1 MLVHRLLL
9 IPVVAIALLA
19 PTGADAQQT
28 TVTIGKVIGGD
39 GFHLPSY
46 VALDKGFFQAE
57 GVDASLVELDPKT
70 QVTAVL
76 SGNLDCAPI
85 PSGGAQAAL
94 SGAKITYIVGQSLKS
109 QWTIVTRKE
118 IDSPA
123 NLKGQTFGYGQP
135 GSSDHDELEAV
146 LHRFFH
152 MDAGRDY
159 KVIAFQGQPERI
171 AALFNDSIQAAGL
184 TVPHAAVAAQAGLKV
199 LLRTGDY
206 IPRAGGTI
214 WCSADFVQK
223 NPETVKK
230 IIRAVANAVMY
241 FRANRAGSIAV
252 LRHHIGSVTSDEQAG
267 LIWDEVHNTFGA
279 ELPADLF
286 REIFE
291 SRRLTMIAA
300 RQWPADKPLPDP
312 ERFLARN
319 LLDPTLKEMAYVP
332 TALEAP
338 AKASQP

>member
-1 MLVHRLLL
+1 VQR
-9 IPVVAIALLA
+9 IVALSTPRNAQFA
-19 PTGADAQQT
+19 AVPNYATGTSRYFAAARQFSR
-28 TVTIGKVIGGD
+28 G
-39 GFHLPSY
+39 LY
-46 VALDKGFFQAE
+46 VALDKGFFTAE

-76 SGNLDCAPI
+76 SSNLDCAPI

-109 QWTIVTRKE
+109 QWTIVTRRE
-118 IDSPA
+118 IDSPV

-152 MDAGRDY
+152 MDAGKDY

-171 AALFNDSIQAAGL
+171 AVLVNDGIQAAGL
-184 TVPHAAVAAQAGLKV
+184 TVPHAAVAAQGGLKV
-199 LLRTGDY
+199 LLRTGEY
-206 IPRAGGTI
+206 ILRAGGTI

-230 IIRAVANAVMY
+230 IVRAIAEAVTY
-241 FRANRAGSIAV
+241 FRGNRQGSIAV
-252 LRHHIGSVTSDEQAG
+252 LRHHIGSVKSDEQAG

-279 ELPADLF
+279 ELPPDLF

-300 RQWPADKPLPDP
+300 RQWPSDKPLPDP

-319 LLDPTLKEMAYVP
+319 LLDPALKGIAYVP
-332 TALEAP
+332 TVLEAP
-338 AKASQP
+338 AKGSEP

>member
-1 MLVHRLLL
+1 MRMLRLWL
-9 IPVVAIALLA
+9 IPVAAMALTV
-19 PTGADAQQT
+19 PRNADAQQAK
-28 TVTIGKVIGGD
+28 VTIGKVIGGD

-46 VALDKGFFQAE
+46 VALDKGFFKAE
-57 GVDASLVELDPKT
+57 GLDASFVELDPKT

-109 QWTIVTRKE
+109 QWTIVTRKD
-118 IDSPA
+118 INTPQD
-123 NLKGQTFGYGQP
+123 LKGRTFGYGQP

-152 MDAGRDY
+152 MDAGKDY

-171 AALFNDSIQAAGL
+171 AALINDNIQAAGL
-184 TVPHAAVAAQAGLKV
+184 TVPHAAVAAQVGLKV

-206 IPRAGGTI
+206 IPRAGGSI
-214 WCSADFVQK
+214 WCSADFVRN

-230 IIRAVANAVMY
+230 IIRAIAKAVMY
-241 FRANRAGSIAV
+241 FRDNKQGSIAA
-252 LRHHIGSVTSDEQAG
+252 LRHHIGSIGSDEEAG

-279 ELPADLF
+279 ELPPELF

-300 RQWPADKPLPDP
+300 RQWPPDKPLPDP
-312 ERFLARN
+312 EQFLARN
-319 LLDPTLKEMAYVP
+319 LLDSTLKQMGYVP
-332 TALEAP
+332 TNIETP
-338 AKASQP
+338 SKAN

>member
-1 MLVHRLLL
+1 MPMLRLCL
-9 IPVVAIALLA
+9 IPVVAIALSVPMNA
-19 PTGADAQQT
+19 EAQQT
-28 TVTIGKVIGGD
+28 KVTIGKVIGGD

-46 VALDKGFFQAE
+46 VALEKGLFKAE
-57 GVDASLVELDPKT
+57 GLDASLIELDPKT

-109 QWTIVTRKE
+109 QWTIVTGKD
-118 IDSPA
+118 INSPED
-123 NLKGQTFGYGQP
+123 LKGRTFGYGQP

-152 MDAGRDY
+152 MDAGKDY

-171 AALFNDSIQAAGL
+171 AALVNDNIQAAGL
-184 TVPHAAVAAQAGLKV
+184 TVPHAAVAAQVGLKV

-223 NPETVKK
+223 NPETVRKV
-230 IIRAVANAVMY
+230 IRAIAKAVTY
-241 FRANRAGSIAV
+241 FRDNKQGSIAA
-252 LRHHIGSVTSDEQAG
+252 LRHHIGSIKSDEEAG
-267 LIWDEVHNTFGA
+267 MIWDEVHNTFGA
-279 ELPADLF
+279 ELPANLF

-300 RQWPADKPLPDP
+300 RQWPQDKPLPDP
-312 ERFLARN
+312 EQFLARN
-319 LLDPTLKEMAYVP
+319 LLDPTLKEMGYVP
-332 TALEAP
+332 TNIEAP
-338 AKASQP
+338 NAGK

>member
-1 MLVHRLLL
+1 MQ
-9 IPVVAIALLA
+9 
-19 PTGADAQQT
+19 ADAQQT
-28 TVTIGKVIGGD
+28 KVTIGKVIGGD

-46 VALDKGFFQAE
+46 VALDKGLFSAE
-57 GVDASLVELDPKT
+57 GLDVSLVELDPKT

-109 QWTIVTRKE
+109 QWTIVTRKD
-118 IDSPA
+118 INNPQD
-123 NLKGQTFGYGQP
+123 LKGQVFGYGQP

-152 MDAGRDY
+152 MDAGKDY

-171 AALFNDSIQAAGL
+171 AALVNDNIQAAGL
-184 TVPHAAVAAQAGLKV
+184 TVPHAAVAAQVGLKV

-214 WCSADFVQK
+214 WCSTDFVQK

-230 IIRAVANAVMY
+230 IIRAIAKAVMY
-241 FRANRAGSIAV
+241 FRDNKQGSIAA
-252 LRHHIGSVTSDEQAG
+252 LQHHVGSINSDAEAG

-279 ELPADLF
+279 ELPPDLF

-300 RQWPADKPLPDP
+300 RQWPQDKPLPDP
-312 ERFLARN
+312 EQFLARN
-319 LLDPTLKEMAYVP
+319 LLDPTLEDMGYVP
-332 TALEAP
+332 TNIEAP
-338 AKASQP
+338 NVGK

>member
-1 MLVHRLLL
+1 MSRRLLAV
-9 IPVVAIALLA
+9 IVSAAFAVPFVATAN
-19 PTGADAQQT
+19 AQQ
-28 TVTIGKVIGGD
+28 VTIGKVIGGD

-46 VALDKGFFQAE
+46 VAMDRGFFKAE
-57 GVDASLVELDPKT
+57 GLEASLIELDPKI

-109 QWTIVTRKE
+109 QWTITARSDINKVE
-118 IDSPA
+118 D
-123 NLKGQTFGYGQP
+123 LKGRTIGYGHP
-135 GSSDHDELEAV
+135 GSSDYDEIQAV
-146 LHRFFH
+146 LHRFFQ
-152 MDAGRDY
+152 MEAGKDY

-171 AALFNDSIQAAGL
+171 AALVNDNIQAAGL

-214 WCSADFVQK
+214 WCSAELVQK

-230 IIRAVANAVMY
+230 VIRAIAEAVTY
-241 FRANRAGSIAV
+241 FRDNKQGSIAV
-252 LRHHIGSVTSDEQAG
+252 LRHHIGSIQSDAEAG
-267 LIWDEVHNTFGA
+267 LIWDQVHNTFGA
-279 ELPADLF
+279 EVPKDLF

-291 SRRLTMIAA
+291 SRGLTMIAA
-300 RQWPADKPLPDP
+300 RQWPEDKPLPDP
-312 ERFLARN
+312 EGFLARN
-319 LLDPTLKEMAYVP
+319 LLDPTLKEMGYVP
-332 TALEAP
+332 TNIEAP
-338 AKASQP
+338 AKGN

>member
-1 MLVHRLLL
+1 MRMQRLLL
-9 IPVVAIALLA
+9 IPVVAITLVA
-19 PTGADAQQT
+19 PMSADAQQPK
-28 TVTIGKVIGGD
+28 VTIGKVIGGD

-46 VALDKGFFQAE
+46 VALDRGFFKAE
-57 GVDASLVELDPKT
+57 GVDATLAELDPKT

-109 QWTIVTRKE
+109 QWTIVTRKD
-118 IDSPA
+118 INSPLD
-123 NLKGQTFGYGQP
+123 LKGKTFGYGQP

-146 LHRFFH
+146 LHRFFQ
-152 MDAGRDY
+152 MDAGKDY

-184 TVPHAAVAAQAGLKV
+184 TVPHAAVAAQTGLKV

-206 IPRAGGTI
+206 IPRAGGAI
-214 WCSADFVQK
+214 WCSAEFVQK
-223 NPETVKK
+223 NSETVKK
-230 IIRAVANAVMY
+230 VMRAIAKAVMY
-241 FRANRAGSIAV
+241 FRTDRQGSIAV
-252 LRHHIGSVTSDEQAG
+252 LRHHIGSVKSDEEAG
-267 LIWDEVHNTFGA
+267 LIWDQVHNTFGA
-279 ELPADLF
+279 ELPPELF

-312 ERFLARN
+312 EQFLARS
-319 LLDPTLKEMAYVP
+319 LLDPTLKDMGYVP
-332 TALEAP
+332 TRMEAP
-338 AKASQP
+338 ANAH

>member
-1 MLVHRLLL
+1 MRMLRLWL
-9 IPVVAIALLA
+9 IPVAAMALTVPRNA
-19 PTGADAQQT
+19 NAQQAK
-28 TVTIGKVIGGD
+28 VTIGKVIGGD

-46 VALDKGFFQAE
+46 VALDKGFFKAE
-57 GVDASLVELDPKT
+57 GLDASFIELDPKT

-109 QWTIVTRKE
+109 QWTIVTGKD
-118 IDSPA
+118 INSAAD
-123 NLKGQTFGYGQP
+123 LKGRTFGYGQP

-152 MDAGRDY
+152 MDAGKDY

-171 AALFNDSIQAAGL
+171 AALINDNIQAAGL
-184 TVPHAAVAAQAGLKV
+184 TVPHAAVAAQVGLKV

-206 IPRAGGTI
+206 IPRAGGSI
-214 WCSADFVQK
+214 WCSADFVRN

-230 IIRAVANAVMY
+230 IIRAIARAVMY
-241 FRANRAGSIAV
+241 FRDNKQGSIAA
-252 LRHHIGSVTSDEQAG
+252 LRHHIGSIRSDAEAG

-279 ELPADLF
+279 ELPPELF

-291 SRRLTMIAA
+291 SRRQTMIAA
-300 RQWPADKPLPDP
+300 RQWAPDKPLPDP
-312 ERFLARN
+312 EQFLARN
-319 LLDPTLKEMAYVP
+319 LLDSTLKQMGYVP
-332 TALEAP
+332 TNIEAP
-338 AKASQP
+338 SKAN